1 MMTPAERDRCVAAW
15 IAADVGSAV
24 LSADRSVIEQSA
36 SVRALI
42 VELASGGHGQ
52 DELFDACA
60 VLGRL
65 IAQHRGSPTLAALT
79 IDHAASIL
87 GEGDAPWKSPA
98 RAAVVEGFAA
108 ALVDSTRR
116 EANAAWEFPRCVV
129 PVGDRSIAVAAG
141 YPGDDDQE
149 ASAWVDRVAKAAA
162 MQGIKTAFV
171 SGPEPL
177 RRRMIEALVLTG
189 VDVKR

>member
-1 MMTPAERDRCVAAW
+1 MTPAERDRCVAAW
-15 IAADVGSAV
+15 IAADADSAV
-24 LSADRSVIEQSA
+24 LPADRRVIEQSA

-42 VELASGGHGQ
+42 VELASDDHGQ

-79 IDHAASIL
+79 IDHAAALL
-87 GEGDAPWKSPA
+87 GDRDAPWTSPA
-98 RAAVVEGFAA
+98 RAAVAEGFAS

-116 EANAAWEFPRCVV
+116 EANAAWEFPRCAVT
-129 PVGDRSIAVAAG
+129 VGDRTIAVAAG
-141 YPGDDDQE
+141 YPAEDDQD

-162 MQGIKTAFV
+162 LQGTKTAFV
-171 SGPEPL
+171 SGAEPL
-177 RRRMIEALVLTG
+177 RRRMIDALVLAG